1 MIREKIEHHVLMRHS
16 SLAEAQK
23 SVDAILLAFEKYIE
37 EQKGSKERLKPIR
50 FKRVLE
56 LCPDLVKAAVLTQEL
71 YEWALDDL
79 LKGLKEGK

>member
-1 MIREKIEHHVLMRHS
+1 MIREIILQLNWEGLD
-16 SLAEAQK
+16 LPEAK
-23 SVDAILLAFEKYIE
+23 RITDSILLEFEKYIE

-56 LCPDLVKAAVLTQEL
+56 LCPDLVKAAVLTQEV